1 MDLNNMW
8 ITFLDKIKK
17 QISDIAYETW
27 FSETKLIDISSGIA
41 KVVVPYHIH
50 KKI

>member
-8 ITFLDKIKK
+8 ITFLDKIKA

-27 FSETKLIDISSGIA
+27 FSETKLIDISSGKAI
-41 KVVVPYHIH
+41 VVVPYHIH
-50 KKI
+50 KYH